1 MTGPVVDIHCHNFNA
16 DDLPVRGFVQHVALH
31 DSLLS
36 PAVAGL
42 LDLIVQ
48 KGAPGYDEEKARLDA
63 LLGTSTFGD
72 RLEGVVPAPSMVD
85 PLAQLELEVDTELRE
100 LEARNPELARRAA
113 QELAL
118 DDARMAGLEEGL
130 IDLGGALRRGVK
142 WAKLFTKSRL
152 ELTGVLTAA
161 YPGEPVFVPLD
172 SVDQIVA

>member
-1 MTGPVVDIHCHNFNA
+1 MTGPVVDIQCHNFNA

-63 LLGTSTFGD
+63 LLGMSTFGD
-72 RLEGVVPAPSMVD
+72 RLEGVLPAPPMVD

-100 LEARNPELARRAA
+100 LEASGLDLVHYISADPLGRSRIGEEAIAA
-113 QELAL
+113 
-118 DDARMAGLEEGL
+118 
-130 IDLGGALRRGVK
+130 
-142 WAKLFTKSRL
+142 
-152 ELTGVLTAA
+152 
-161 YPGEPVFVPLD
+161 GEPVYVPLH